1 MRKRKHL
8 MGFSTRIY
16 TMVFLLFLF
25 TVLVTGA
32 ICFHFALSIKNEDR
46 DTTICDVSSM
56 LAEMPQIVEMV
67 SRDEPDPVVT
77 EYLNG
82 LQQALSQ
89 IDVIVICDRSSVRLY
104 HTNADQVGK
113 TFIGGDEG
121 PILTEGTPYISIAT
135 GTLGLQRRAFHAVR
149 DESGAIIG
157 FVMVSV
163 LDSHI
168 SNVRAQIIETFL
180 SILLVM
186 GLIGILLAWIG
197 YKQLR
202 SVLLGYRPEE
212 FADLYIERED
222 VLNSLEEGLF
232 AIDKDGKVIL
242 MNLSARR
249 MLDLAPDEKTEGHLL
264 TEYYPQTQ
272 LPSTVRTGRTEHNI
286 NFMVNGNH
294 IISSRI
300 PILRKGEIIG
310 AVSIFRN
317 RTEVTQLAEQL
328 TGTRYMVDTLRAANH
343 EFMNKLHVIL
353 GLLEMNE
360 IDQAKDYIQ
369 STSLV
374 SGKAINELHERIP
387 IASLAALLIGKMLRA
402 NELGISLLLKK
413 DSYFCEKEDGLP
425 VDAYVTLV
433 GNLIE
438 NAMDELNR
446 PDLAVKQI
454 ELGIY
459 ADVSH
464 TTILCDDTGRGIPD
478 DVLQNIYDPHTTTKG
493 EGHGNGFYLMK
504 EIVDRYGGD
513 FHIDTELGEGTSIEI
528 DLPV

>member
-1 MRKRKHL
+1 MRNHKHP
-8 MGFSTRIY
+8 MRFSTRIY
-16 TMVFLLFLF
+16 TMVFLLFLL
-25 TVLVTGA
+25 TVLLTGA
-32 ICFHFALSIKNEDR
+32 ICFQFALSIKNEDR
-46 DTTICDVSSM
+46 DTMICDVSSM
-56 LAEMPQIVEMV
+56 LAEMPQTVEMIQKGE
-67 SRDEPDPVVT
+67 SDPVMRK
-77 EYLNG
+77 YLSD
-82 LQQALSQ
+82 LQQSLSQ
-89 IDVIVICDRSSVRLY
+89 IDVIAICGRDSIRLY
-104 HTNADQVGK
+104 HTIPDRIGK

-135 GTLGLQRRAFHAVR
+135 GTMGLQRRSFHAVR
-149 DESGAIIG
+149 DENGEIIG

-163 LDSHI
+163 LNSNI
-168 SNVRAQIIETFL
+168 SNVRIQIIMTFL

-186 GLIGILLAWIG
+186 GLIGIFFAWVG
-197 YKQLR
+197 YRQLR

-212 FADLYIERED
+212 FASLYIERED

-232 AIDKDGKVIL
+232 AIDTDGRVTL

-249 MLDLAPDEKTEGHLL
+249 MLDLPPDEKTEGRLL
-264 TEYYPQTQ
+264 TDYYPQTQ
-272 LPSTVRTGRTEHNI
+272 LPSTVRTGKTEHNI
-286 NFMVNGNH
+286 NFMVNGKH

-300 PILRKGEIIG
+300 PILRGGKIIG

-317 RTEVTQLAEQL
+317 RTEVTKLAEQL
-328 TGTRYMVDTLRAANH
+328 TGARYMVDTLRAANH

-360 IDQAKDYIQ
+360 ISQAKDYIQ

-374 SGKAINELHERIP
+374 SGQAINDIHERIP
-387 IASLAALLIGKMLRA
+387 MASLAALLIGKILRA
-402 NELGISLLLKK
+402 NELGISLRLKK

-425 VDAYVTLV
+425 ADAYITLV

-446 PDLAVKQI
+446 PSLAVKQI

-459 ADVSH
+459 VDVGH
-464 TTILCDDTGRGIPD
+464 TTIICDDTGRGIPD
-478 DVLQNIYDPHTTTKG
+478 DVLRNIYDPHTTTKG
-493 EGHGNGFYLMK
+493 EGHGNGFYIMK
-504 EIVDRYGGD
+504 EIVDRYGGN
-513 FHIDTELGEGTSIEI
+513 FHIDTEIGEGTSIEV